1 MVDASSEETRVS
13 SGLVSL
19 LQTPTEAS
27 SKRGTKRD
35 HGSMN
40 SEASQ
45 QDSQQ
50 LNHNA
55 TMGTLPRMTTNHPS
69 YRSAERI
76 AASIPEEIQ
85 SIIQEN
91 SYTDEDFEFLKA
103 QAGRG
108 RKIYKCGEIRIGLKG
123 DSGTGKSSL
132 INALLGYDGIAPC
145 GDYGEACTAVVQEF
159 RKPRPSQQ
167 TPCEAEVTF
176 LLPQAREAALKD
188 WLANFW
194 DSHKSGTDEDEEG
207 EFTAEGVDDEVQ
219 SGEGF
224 ATASDAIYSLFA
236 DHEECKNAE
245 ATKDFLSSTAAS
257 REDPHLLRKLGAW
270 TEKLLKGLGV
280 ESGELVIRAPTPED
294 LRDSL
299 AQFLAHVDRE
309 RPSPW
314 PLVKLVKCYFDSPLL
329 SQDVVLADLPGT
341 SDVNKTRVQATNAYM
356 RDVDHTGVVAKIE
369 RVQTDTATHKSL
381 IEAYKRKRGPNVFL
395 AVTHSDSGISNA
407 AGLVD
412 KYLHMPNASATDVK
426 KLSQLKEQFE
436 MIKLDLESLESQ
448 KKQALSKQEYELF
461 GELQKQS
468 EALESRKTDQQ
479 DDVTAICL
487 KIRNDKVRKALRDR
501 HYHML
506 KQEILP
512 VFCISSL
519 EYLKHINGYDNDHPP
534 TMSVEATEVPELRA
548 YVYSLPDKRKS
559 MAFRHHVK
567 YGLPSL
573 LNSVAMTCSQT
584 KLRRRDELQ
593 HILLGARKPIA
604 ESISQVFQDLLSDEV
619 ISRLG
624 KIKKN
629 KAVYITAA
637 REKLKV
643 YSKKAFF
650 LNRGNWKTAK
660 VGAHNWNVA
669 MTEPLIN
676 DMKVDLRPWDDVS
689 EPLGRSLS
697 EKVVGALQA
706 LITDMEDS
714 AGPSHDVLLPFFDE
728 LRLQVDQLDMLCK
741 SEAQKVENGLR
752 LIKESLLL
760 EADPKDGFFIQALE
774 KSYNEIAAMG
784 GTGVSKK
791 RMGILES
798 KISEKGATNPFHKCH
813 DKAKTAGQK
822 LIAQHREEFTN
833 RVMEVFANFH
843 EMFMR
848 LFRTDESDTPEAKAL
863 RKKLR
868 DRLPAFRTEIAK
880 CERLLQESLEDDPR
894 H

>member
-1 MVDASSEETRVS
+1 
-13 SGLVSL
+13 
-19 LQTPTEAS
+19 
-27 SKRGTKRD
+27 
-35 HGSMN
+35 
-40 SEASQ
+40 
-45 QDSQQ
+45 
-50 LNHNA
+50 
-55 TMGTLPRMTTNHPS
+55 MTTNHAS

-108 RKIYKCGEIRIGLKG
+108 RKIYNCGEIRIGLKG

-159 RKPRPSQQ
+159 RKPRPSQK

-224 ATASDAIYSLFA
+224 ATASDAIYSLFT

-245 ATKDFLSSTAAS
+245 ATKDFLSSAAAS
-257 REDPHLLRKLGAW
+257 RDDPHLLRKLGAW

-280 ESGELVIRAPTPED
+280 ESGKLVIRAPTPED

-299 AQFLAHVDRE
+299 AQFLVHVDRE

-341 SDVNKTRVQATNAYM
+341 SDINKTRVQATNAYM
-356 RDVDHTGVVAKIE
+356 RNVDHTGVVAKIE

-381 IEAYKRKRGPNVFL
+381 IEAYKRKRGPNVFM

-412 KYLHMPNASATDVK
+412 KYLHMASDTNRK
-426 KLSQLKEQFE
+426 TLSQLKEQSE
-436 MIKLDLESLESQ
+436 TIKLDLESLESQ
-448 KKQALSKQEYELF
+448 KKQALSKKEYELF

-487 KIRNDKVRKALRDR
+487 KIRND
-501 HYHML
+501 
-506 KQEILP
+506 
-512 VFCISSL
+512 
-519 EYLKHINGYDNDHPP
+519 
-534 TMSVEATEVPELRA
+534 
-548 YVYSLPDKRKS
+548 
-559 MAFRHHVK
+559 
-567 YGLPSL
+567 
-573 LNSVAMTCSQT
+573 
-584 KLRRRDELQ
+584 
-593 HILLGARKPIA
+593 KPIA

-676 DMKVDLRPWDDVS
+676 DMKADLRPWDD
-689 EPLGRSLS
+689 
-697 EKVVGALQA
+697 
-706 LITDMEDS
+706 
-714 AGPSHDVLLPFFDE
+714 
-728 LRLQVDQLDMLCK
+728 

-774 KSYNEIAAMG
+774 KTYNEIAATG
-784 GTGVSKK
+784 GTGVCKK

-813 DKAKTAGQK
+813 DKAKSSSQK
-822 LIAQHREEFTN
+822 LIAQHREDFTN
-833 RVMEVFANFH
+833 MVMDVFANFH
-843 EMFMR
+843 DMFMR

-868 DRLPAFRTEIAK
+868 DRLPGFKTRIAE
-880 CERLLQESLEDDPR
+880 CERLLQESLEDAPR
-894 H
+894 N